1 MSSGPH
7 PSVPL
12 TQAQIA
18 QQQQAQAHANEL
30 ARRRSRKPTD
40 KNLPDGVEESIIDPS
55 AVQRYRVLRD
65 VEKTLDAIS
74 TRKRLDLSD
83 ATNRS
88 FCKVGSRSPSNAYIS
103 RINIS
108 NLRFFSLYFPG

>member
-40 KNLPDGVEESIIDPS
+40 KNLPEGVEETIIDPN
-55 AVQRYRVLRD
+55 AVQRYKVLRE
-65 VEKTLDAIS
+65 VEKTLDSIS

-88 FCKVGSRSPSNAYIS
+88 SYKVGIKYTSRMLETVDFTC
-103 RINIS
+103 R
-108 NLRFFSLYFPG
+108 NLAWLTD